1 MFIGESTKS
10 GTDEGPQ
17 LDVPETET
25 KAPKRRPKSKR
36 GEEKSE
42 GEEEILQL
50 GKIAGSPPNSIF
62 KYFATFSISCFGKM
76 FCFFQQVFLGQ
87 ILLLFLIW
95 FIVTLSYF
103 IYRRWRWRQWG
114 IRGHNNKENRRSR
127 WCGYSWRQWLI
138 TPVGIRINILNN
150 LLSVGVETMCLTCRK
165 TGS

>member
-50 GKIAGSPPNSIF
+50 GKIAGSPP
-62 KYFATFSISCFGKM
+62 TQFSNILQHFQFRVLGRCFV
-76 FCFFQQVFLGQ
+76 FFQQVFLGQ

-114 IRGHNNKENRRSR
+114 IRGHNNKENRRSW

-150 LLSVGVETMCLTCRK
+150 LLSVGVKTMCLTCRK

>member
-62 KYFATFSISCFGKM
+62 KYFATFQLCVLGRCFVFFSKSFWVR
-76 FCFFQQVFLGQ
+76 FC
-87 ILLLFLIW
+87 
-95 FIVTLSYF
+95 Y
-103 IYRRWRWRQWG
+103 
-114 IRGHNNKENRRSR
+114 
-127 WCGYSWRQWLI
+127 YSWFD
-138 TPVGIRINILNN
+138 
-150 LLSVGVETMCLTCRK
+150 LL
-165 TGS
+165 

>member
-50 GKIAGSPPNSIF
+50 GKIAGSPPTQFSNILQ
-62 KYFATFSISCFGKM
+62 YFQFRVLGRCFVFFSKSFWVR
-76 FCFFQQVFLGQ
+76 FC
-87 ILLLFLIW
+87 
-95 FIVTLSYF
+95 Y
-103 IYRRWRWRQWG
+103 
-114 IRGHNNKENRRSR
+114 
-127 WCGYSWRQWLI
+127 YSWFD
-138 TPVGIRINILNN
+138 
-150 LLSVGVETMCLTCRK
+150 LL
-165 TGS
+165 

>member
-50 GKIAGSPPNSIF
+50 GKIAGSPP
-62 KYFATFSISCFGKM
+62 TQFSNILQHFQFCVLGRCFV
-76 FCFFQQVFLGQ
+76 FFQQVFLGQ
-87 ILLLFLIW
+87 IFLILLIW
-95 FIVTLSYF
+95 FIVTPSYF

-114 IRGHNNKENRRSR
+114 IRGHNNKENGRSR

>member
-76 FCFFQQVFLGQ
+76 FFFFSASLFGSDFFNTCIVDLIYCNTFL
-87 ILLLFLIW
+87 FY
-95 FIVTLSYF
+95 LS
-103 IYRRWRWRQWG
+103 
-114 IRGHNNKENRRSR
+114 
-127 WCGYSWRQWLI
+127 
-138 TPVGIRINILNN
+138 
-150 LLSVGVETMCLTCRK
+150 
-165 TGS
+165 

>member
-62 KYFATFSISCFGKM
+62 KYFQFRVLGRCFVFFSRSFWVR
-76 FCFFQQVFLGQ
+76 FF
-87 ILLLFLIW
+87 
-95 FIVTLSYF
+95 
-103 IYRRWRWRQWG
+103 
-114 IRGHNNKENRRSR
+114 
-127 WCGYSWRQWLI
+127 
-138 TPVGIRINILNN
+138 
-150 LLSVGVETMCLTCRK
+150 
-165 TGS
+165 

>member
-36 GEEKSE
+36 GKEKSE

-62 KYFATFSISCFGKM
+62 KYFATFSISCFVFFSKSFWVR
-76 FCFFQQVFLGQ
+76 FC
-87 ILLLFLIW
+87 
-95 FIVTLSYF
+95 Y
-103 IYRRWRWRQWG
+103 
-114 IRGHNNKENRRSR
+114 
-127 WCGYSWRQWLI
+127 YSWFD
-138 TPVGIRINILNN
+138 
-150 LLSVGVETMCLTCRK
+150 LL
-165 TGS
+165 

>member
-50 GKIAGSPPNSIF
+50 GKIAGSPQLNFQIF
-62 KYFATFSISCFGKM
+62 CNIFNFVFWEDVLFFSASLFGSDFFNIVDLIYCNTF
-76 FCFFQQVFLGQ
+76 
-87 ILLLFLIW
+87 LFY
-95 FIVTLSYF
+95 LS
-103 IYRRWRWRQWG
+103 
-114 IRGHNNKENRRSR
+114 
-127 WCGYSWRQWLI
+127 
-138 TPVGIRINILNN
+138 
-150 LLSVGVETMCLTCRK
+150 
-165 TGS
+165 

>member
-50 GKIAGSPPNSIF
+50 G
-62 KYFATFSISCFGKM
+62 
-76 FCFFQQVFLGQ
+76 
-87 ILLLFLIW
+87 
-95 FIVTLSYF
+95 
-103 IYRRWRWRQWG
+103 
-114 IRGHNNKENRRSR
+114 
-127 WCGYSWRQWLI
+127 
-138 TPVGIRINILNN
+138 
-150 LLSVGVETMCLTCRK
+150 
-165 TGS
+165 

>member
-50 GKIAGSPPNSIF
+50 GKIAGSPTNSIF
-62 KYFATFSISCFGKM
+62 KYFATFSISCFVFFSKSFWVR
-76 FCFFQQVFLGQ
+76 FC
-87 ILLLFLIW
+87 
-95 FIVTLSYF
+95 Y
-103 IYRRWRWRQWG
+103 
-114 IRGHNNKENRRSR
+114 
-127 WCGYSWRQWLI
+127 YSWFD
-138 TPVGIRINILNN
+138 
-150 LLSVGVETMCLTCRK
+150 LL
-165 TGS
+165 